1 MQREIIMSEGRAP
14 WPYAQAAVLRGGDI
28 MICSGQVAF
37 NAERDIVGRGDLRA
51 QTRQAFENLK
61 KVIGEGGASM
71 ENILHLTVYLTEMRE
86 FPRLGEIARQYL
98 PQPFPAMTLI
108 GVKELAWPDLL
119 VEIQAIVGLPRR
131 PEK

>member
-1 MQREIIMSEGRAP
+1 MEREIIMQEGRAP
-14 WPYAQAAVLRGGDI
+14 WPYAQAVVLRGGDL
-28 MICSGQVAF
+28 MVCSGQVAF

-61 KVIGEGGASM
+61 AIVAKAGASM
-71 ENILHLTVYLTEMRE
+71 EDIVHLTVYLTETRE

-98 PQPFPAMTLI
+98 RDPFPAMTLI

-119 VEIQAIVGLPRR
+119 VEIQAIVGVPR
-131 PEK
+131 KGA